1 MRFQNSPPSLQAQAK
16 PALHTRLTAKASPAR
31 YTFGPNVHVS
41 RNCVEFKLW
50 APSAQSVA
58 LVLPTPKKD
67 STRLPMQPQ
76 SSGWYTLEVPNTG
89 HGTLYQFQ
97 IDDRWLV
104 PDPASR
110 YQPGDVH
117 GPSQV
122 IDFTNLP
129 RLHTEWGNRPWEEAV
144 LYELHV
150 GTFTPQGTFQGVIE
164 KLDYLKNLGITAIE
178 LMPIAEFPGKRN
190 WGYDG
195 VLPFAPDSAYGTPS
209 DLKAL
214 VNEAHRRGLMVILD
228 VVYNHFGPDGNYLHL
243 YAKPFFT
250 EKYHTPWGAAIN
262 FEGPPEVRQFFIENA
277 LFWLQEYGFD
287 GLRLDAV
294 HAIQDHSLRPFLQ
307 ELAEKLHETATPEK
321 PIHLILE
328 NDDNRA
334 RLLESGYQ
342 AQWNDDFHHAVHV
355 IGTGETG
362 GYYQDYDAA
371 SSGRPAIAHLGRCLA
386 EGFAY
391 QGEPSAYRHQETR
404 GENSSHLPPTA
415 FVNFLQ
421 NHDQI
426 GNRAFGERLSQLA
439 PPAPRLALLE
449 CLLLAPGIPLLF
461 MGEEWGTE
469 QPFLYF
475 CDFEGD
481 LAQQVREGRRAEFAR
496 FPAFAD
502 SALRER
508 IPDPNDLQTFQN
520 SCLNWPEAEEGPHLF
535 WWKHY
540 TRLLTLR
547 QERLVPRLPDFL
559 KGAPKR
565 HRYEVFETCG
575 LQVRWALSGGQRW
588 QLTANLGS
596 RTLTVPPSIL
606 HNLVTAGLDCVY
618 HSEANAA
625 SVLETGQMPAWF
637 VIWQTG

>member
-1 MRFQNSPPSLQAQAK
+1 MQR
-16 PALHTRLTAKASPAR
+16 
-31 YTFGPNVHVS
+31 
-41 RNCVEFKLW
+41 
-50 APSAQSVA
+50 QSN
-58 LVLPTPKKD
+58 
-67 STRLPMQPQ
+67 
-76 SSGWYTLEVPNTG
+76 GWYTLEVPNTG

-97 IDDRWLV
+97 IDEHWLV

-110 YQPGDVH
+110 YQPNNVH

-122 IDFTNLP
+122 VDFTNLP
-129 RLHTEWGNRPWEEAV
+129 LLHAEWRNRPWEEV
-144 LYELHV
+144 ILYEVHV

-164 KLDYLKNLGITAIE
+164 KLDYLKDLGITAIE
-178 LMPIAEFPGKRN
+178 LMPIADFPGQRN

-209 DLKAL
+209 DLKVL

-250 EKYHTPWGAAIN
+250 EKYHTPWGAAID
-262 FEGPPEVRQFFIENA
+262 FEGTPEVREFFIENA
-277 LFWLQEYGFD
+277 LFWLKEYGFD

-294 HAIQDHSLRPFLQ
+294 HAIQDNSPHPFLQ
-307 ELAEKLHETATPEK
+307 ELTERIQQIVPR
-321 PIHLILE
+321 PIHLMLE

-334 RLLESGYQ
+334 QLLESGYQ
-342 AQWNDDFHHAVHV
+342 AQWNDDFHHAAHV
-355 IGTGETG
+355 IVTGETG
-362 GYYQDYDAA
+362 GYYRDYDQAD
-371 SSGRPAIAHLGRCLA
+371 SGRSAIEHLGRCLA

-391 QGEPSAYRHQETR
+391 QGEPSAYRHQERR
-404 GENSSHLPPTA
+404 GENSSHLSPTA

-426 GNRAFGERLSQLA
+426 GNRALGERLSQLA
-439 PPAPRLALLE
+439 SPAARQALLE

-461 MGEEWGTE
+461 MGEEWGAKG
-469 QPFLYF
+469 PFLYF
-475 CDFEGD
+475 CDFQGE
-481 LAQQVREGRRAEFAR
+481 LAQQVREGRRQEFAR

-502 SALRER
+502 PTQRAG
-508 IPDPNDLQTFQN
+508 IPDPNDLQTFRA
-520 SCLNWPEAEEGPHLF
+520 SCLDWSEPEKAEGQHWLELYG
-535 WWKHY
+535 
-540 TRLLTLR
+540 RLLRLR
-547 QERLVPRLPDFL
+547 QDRLVPRLPDFL
-559 KGAPKR
+559 SGAGSP

-596 RTLTVPPSIL
+596 RTLTVPPTIL
-606 HNLVTAGLDCVY
+606 HNLNTAGLDCVY
-618 HSEANAA
+618 RSDANAA
-625 SVLETGQMPAWF
+625 SILATGQMPAWF

>member
-1 MRFQNSPPSLQAQAK
+1 MKSRELTPSINKMLRQTVPLN
-16 PALHTRLTAKASPAR
+16 PAGRLAPAN
-31 YTFGPNVHVS
+31 YTFGPHIHS
-41 RNCVEFKLW
+41 EKNCVEFKLW
-50 APSAQSVA
+50 APSAHSVS
-58 LVLPTPKKD
+58 LVLPTA
-67 STRLPMQPQ
+67 THNENQMPMQRQ
-76 SSGWYTLEVPNTG
+76 ADGWYTLDVSNTG

-97 IDDRWLV
+97 IDERWRV

-110 YQPGDVH
+110 YQPNDVH

-129 RLHTEWGNRPWEEAV
+129 HLHPEWCSRPWEEAV
-144 LYELHV
+144 VYELHV
-150 GTFTPQGTFQGVIE
+150 GTFTPKGTFQGVIE
-164 KLDYLKNLGITAIE
+164 KLDYLKDLGITAIE
-178 LMPIAEFPGKRN
+178 LMPIAEFPGQRN

-195 VLPFAPDSAYGTPS
+195 VLPYAPDSAYGTPS

-214 VNEAHRRGLMVILD
+214 VNEAHTRGLMVILD

-250 EKYHTPWGAAIN
+250 DQYHTPWGAALN
-262 FEGPPEVRQFFIENA
+262 MEGPTEVRQFFIENA
-277 LFWLQEYGFD
+277 LFWLNEYGFD

-294 HAIQDHSLRPFLQ
+294 HAIYDASPRHFVE
-307 ELAEKLHETATPEK
+307 ELAGSIRQRLRRNGPV
-321 PIHLILE
+321 HLILE
-328 NDDNRA
+328 NDDNQSH
-334 RLLESGYQ
+334 LLKTGYQ
-342 AQWNDDFHHAVHV
+342 AQWNDDFHHAAHV
-355 IGTGETG
+355 IATGETG

-371 SSGRPAIAHLGRCLA
+371 DSGRSAITHLGRCLA

-391 QGEPSAYRHQETR
+391 QGEPSAYRHQEKR

-439 PPAPRLALLE
+439 LPAARLALLE
-449 CLLLAPGIPLLF
+449 CLLLAPAIPLIF
-461 MGEEWGTE
+461 MGEEWGSE

-481 LAQQVREGRRAEFAR
+481 LAQQVREGRRQEFAR
-496 FPAFAD
+496 FAAFAD
-502 SALRER
+502 PAFRER
-508 IPDPNDLQTFQN
+508 IPDPNERKTFEA
-520 SCLNWPEAEEGPHLF
+520 SCLNWAEAKEAGHQF
-535 WWKHY
+535 WLNRY
-540 TRLLTLR
+540 RQLLALR
-547 QERLVPRLPDFL
+547 QDKLVPRLPDFL
-559 KGAPKR
+559 SRVPSP

-596 RTLTVPPSIL
+596 RSLTAPPTIL
-606 HNLVTAGLDCVY
+606 HNLETAGLHCVY
-618 HSEANAA
+618 HSETDAER
-625 SVLETGQMPAWF
+625 VLETGQMPAWF

>member
-1 MRFQNSPPSLQAQAK
+1 MQASAK
-16 PALHTRLTAKASPAR
+16 PALHARLTNKAAPSR
-31 YTFGPNVHVS
+31 YAFGPRVHAS

-58 LVLPTPKKD
+58 LVLPTSRELPASQND
-67 STRLPMQPQ
+67 SPRLPMQRQ
-76 SSGWYTLEVPNTG
+76 SGGWYTLEVPNTG

-97 IDDRWLV
+97 IDDHWLV

-110 YQPGDVH
+110 YQPADVH

-129 RLHTEWGNRPWEEAV
+129 RLHSEWKNRPWEEAV
-144 LYELHV
+144 VYELHV
-150 GTFTPQGTFQGVIE
+150 GTFTPKGTFQGVIE

-178 LMPIAEFPGKRN
+178 LMPIAEFPGQRN

-195 VLPFAPDSAYGTPS
+195 VLPYAPDSAYGTPS

-214 VNEAHRRGLMVILD
+214 INEAHCRGLMIILD
-228 VVYNHFGPDGNYLHL
+228 VVYNHFGPDGNYLHT
-243 YAKPFFT
+243 YAQPFFT
-250 EKYHTPWGAAIN
+250 DKYQTPWGAAIH

-277 LFWLQEYGFD
+277 LFWLKEYGFD

-294 HAIQDHSLRPFLQ
+294 HAIQDSSPHPFLEALSDSVQ
-307 ELAEKLHETATPEK
+307 ETLPR

-328 NDDNRA
+328 NDDNRS
-334 RLLESGYQ
+334 RLLETGYQ
-342 AQWNDDFHHAVHV
+342 AQWNDDFHHAAHV
-355 IGTGETG
+355 IATGETG
-362 GYYQDYDAA
+362 GYYQDYDTAG
-371 SSGRPAIAHLGRCLA
+371 SGRSAIAHLGRCLA

-391 QGEPSAYRHQETR
+391 QGEPSAYRRHETR

-426 GNRAFGERLSQLA
+426 GNRAFGERLAQLA
-439 PPAPRLALLE
+439 PPAARLALLE
-449 CLLLAPGIPLLF
+449 CLLLAPAPPLLF

-481 LAQQVREGRRAEFAR
+481 LAQQVREGRRQEFAR

-502 SALRER
+502 PALREG

-520 SCLNWPEAEEGPHLF
+520 SCLNWSETEQEPHLF
-535 WWKHY
+535 WLKHY

-547 QERLVPRLPDFL
+547 QERLVPRLPDFR
-559 KGAPKR
+559 KGAPTP
-565 HRYEVFETCG
+565 HGYEVFETCG
-575 LQVRWALSGGQRW
+575 LQVRWALSGGQCW

-596 RTLTVPPSIL
+596 RTLTVPPNIF